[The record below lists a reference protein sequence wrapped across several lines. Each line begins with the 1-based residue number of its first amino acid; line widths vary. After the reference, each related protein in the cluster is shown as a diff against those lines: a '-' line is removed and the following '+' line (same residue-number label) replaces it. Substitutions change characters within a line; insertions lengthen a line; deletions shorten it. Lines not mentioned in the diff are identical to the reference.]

1 MSGALARAQRGSLA
15 ILARISNRFNR
26 SAGETNRTVAV
37 PLILQIE
44 AAECGAASL
53 TMVLSY
59 FGRWVSLE
67 QVRQDCGVSRDGSK
81 ASNIL
86 KAAKSYGM
94 SAKGYRKEPDQLG
107 GIPMPA
113 IIHWNFNHF
122 VVLEGIE
129 KAHVAIADPASGRR
143 RIPIEEFNEAF
154 TGVVLAME
162 PGPDFTRGGT
172 KPQPMLQLLEQL
184 RTSRNAAALV
194 ALFSL
199 ALVVPGL
206 IVPSLSK
213 LFIDKVMLQGFQ
225 SWVQPLCLGLAAAA
239 LAEAGIIWLQQRYLV
254 RIEAK
259 LSVVLSSRV
268 LTRLMEQSLAFI
280 GQRFPGE
287 LAGRVEAADN
297 VAALLSGQVASTAF
311 NLIAVVIYGGAML
324 LFDASVAMVAFLV
337 PAINLA
343 IMRLVSTRMR
353 DLNSRVAMD
362 AGKLMGRTVSAL
374 SGLET
379 IKVSGAEGDVFS
391 QWSGQHARLMASVQS
406 LSVQNAIVGAVPG
419 LLSAFGMVAVLSL
432 GGLRVIYGEMTL
444 GTLVAV
450 MALMSSFIGP
460 LNGLMDIFQ
469 HVQHAIGDLNRLSDL
484 MSKTDVEQANE
495 KAAAMPAAPAA
506 PAILSS
512 RLLSGRLELRNL
524 SFGFSRTDPPLIR
537 DFSLSLE
544 PGMRVALVGGSG
556 SGKSTV
562 GRMVAGLLHPW
573 SGEVLFDGVPR
584 AAIPLRAF
592 ASSVSYV
599 DQDVFLFE
607 GTIRDN
613 LTLWD
618 PTVPEANIVEA
629 LKDAEIHAD
638 VIARD
643 GRYDAAVTEG
653 GLNFS
658 GGQRQRLE
666 IARALLPYPSV
677 LILDEATAALDPII
691 EQRIDLAVRRRG
703 CTCLIIAHRLSAIRD
718 ADEIIVLRKGSI
730 VERGNHDT
738 LLAAGSVYASLV
750 QAEV

>member
-1 MSGALARAQRGSLA
+1 MSNALARAQRRLA
-15 ILARISNRFNR
+15 AIFAIFSNRLKPGR
-26 SAGETNRTVAV
+26 GAMDRVAAV
-37 PLILQIE
+37 PLTLQIE

-59 FGRWVSLE
+59 YGRWASLE

-107 GIPMPA
+107 AIPMPA

-129 KAHVAIADPASGRR
+129 NTYASIADPAGGRR
-143 RIPIEEFNEAF
+143 RVPAEEFAESF

-172 KPQPMLQLLEQL
+172 KPQPLMQLLEQL
-184 RTSRNAAALV
+184 RSSRNAAALV

-206 IVPSLSK
+206 IVPGLSK

-225 SWVQPLCLGLAAAA
+225 NWVQPLCLGLVAAA
-239 LAEAGIIWLQQRYLV
+239 LAEAGIIWLQQHYLV

-268 LTRLMEQSLAFI
+268 MTRLMEQSLAFI

-297 VAALLSGQVASTAF
+297 IAALLSGQVASTAF
-311 NLIAVVIYGGAML
+311 NLIAVVMYGGAML
-324 LFDASVAMVAFLV
+324 MFDPGVAMVAFLV
-337 PAINLA
+337 PAINLT
-343 IMRLVSTRMR
+343 IMRLVRTRMR
-353 DLNSRVAMD
+353 DLNSRVSLD
-362 AGKLMGRTVSAL
+362 SGKLMGRTVSSL

-379 IKVSGAEGDVFS
+379 IKVSGAEGDVFA
-391 QWSGQHARLMASVQS
+391 QWSGQHARVMASVQS
-406 LSVQNAIVGAVPG
+406 LSVQNAIIGAVPG

-432 GGLRVIYGEMTL
+432 GGLRVIHGEITL
-444 GTLVAV
+444 GTLVAI
-450 MALMSSFIGP
+450 MALMTSFIGP
-460 LNGLMDIFQ
+460 LNSLMGLFE

-484 MSKTDVEQANE
+484 MSKTDAEQANE
-495 KAAAMPAAPAA
+495 KGAGIPGALAA

-512 RLLSGRLELRNL
+512 PLLSGRLELRDL
-524 SFGFSRTDPPLIR
+524 SFGYSRTDPPLIR

-556 SGKSTV
+556 SGKSTI
-562 GRMVAGLLHPW
+562 GRMVAGLLQPW
-573 SGEVLFDGVPR
+573 SGDVMFDGVPR
-584 AAIPLRAF
+584 SAIPPRAF
-592 ASSVSYV
+592 ASSVCYV

-607 GTIRDN
+607 GTIREN

-618 PTVPEANIVEA
+618 PTVPESNIVEA

-638 VIARD
+638 VTARA
-643 GRYDAAVTEG
+643 GRYDAMVTEG

-666 IARALLPYPSV
+666 IARALVPCPSI
-677 LILDEATAALDPII
+677 LILDEATAALDPIT
-691 EQRIDLAVRRRG
+691 EQRIDQAIRRRG

-718 ADEIIVLRKGSI
+718 ADEIIVLRKGVI
-730 VERGNHDT
+730 AERGDHDT
-738 LLAAGSVYASLV
+738 LLAAGNIYASLI
-750 QAEV
+750 QAEA